1 MGWGMRLFLQ
11 VMVGDTI
18 LVDDT
23 EFNFNTLFST
33 EAGKIILNI
42 VSITQNIQLLVG
54 YMHCDYM
61 AQYVAFQKPYVIISN
76 MLRLEFS
83 DF

>member
-11 VMVGDTI
+11 VMVDDTI

-54 YMHCDYM
+54 HMHCNYM
-61 AQYVAFQKPYVIISN
+61 VQYVAFQKPYVIISN
-76 MLRLEFS
+76 MLQLEFS